1 MDSSIEHPILEN
13 WMKEWLKLGQPA
25 PNLDEYRSDIA
36 VSEPLFKKGTMSVF
50 VEPNGRQR
58 FEVRMSGDVLLQ
70 RRFRKRRIAKKYMRQ
85 QLSRIKVTI
94 YKGCFPTDVRA
105 VEGEPG
111 AHDLQFEYT
120 ESVVLDVKFDFEG
133 ALALGK

>member
-1 MDSSIEHPILEN
+1 MSKASINDVLDR
-13 WMKEWLKLGQPA
+13 WAQEWLKLGQPA

-36 VSEPLFKKGTMSVF
+36 VSEPLFKKGTMSAF

-85 QLSRIKVTI
+85 QLSRIKVTVF
-94 YKGCFPTDVRA
+94 KGCLPTGVRA